1 MDIRRITMKSI
12 LNYMH
17 RVLADPNGSPSSKRL
32 VTVICTMLLVTGFV
46 ANLFWR
52 FTIDEFIFNAVM
64 YIVIGGM
71 GITGVEKFA
80 PKSPT
85 NNITE

>member
-1 MDIRRITMKSI
+1 MKSI
-12 LNYMH
+12 LNYVH
-17 RVLADPNGSPSSKRL
+17 RVLADPNGNPSSKRL
-32 VTVICTMLLVTGFV
+32 ITLICTMLMITGFV

-80 PKSPT
+80 PKAPT
-85 NNITE
+85 DTPSE

>member
-1 MDIRRITMKSI
+1 MKHI

-17 RVLADPNGSPSSKRL
+17 RVMADPNGNPSSKRL
-32 VTVICTMLLVTGFV
+32 VTLVCTTLMAIGFI
-46 ANLFWR
+46 ANLFWE
-52 FTIDEFIFNAVM
+52 FKMDEFIFNSVM
-64 YIVIGGM
+64 YIIIGGM

-85 NNITE
+85 DNIAE

>member
-1 MDIRRITMKSI
+1 MKHI

-17 RVLADPNGSPSSKRL
+17 RILADPNGNPSSKRL
-32 VTVICTMLLVTGFV
+32 VTLVCTMLMTIGFI
-46 ANLFWR
+46 ANLFWE
-52 FTIDEFIFNAVM
+52 FKIDEFIFNSVM
-64 YIVIGGM
+64 YIIIGGM

-85 NNITE
+85 DNIAE